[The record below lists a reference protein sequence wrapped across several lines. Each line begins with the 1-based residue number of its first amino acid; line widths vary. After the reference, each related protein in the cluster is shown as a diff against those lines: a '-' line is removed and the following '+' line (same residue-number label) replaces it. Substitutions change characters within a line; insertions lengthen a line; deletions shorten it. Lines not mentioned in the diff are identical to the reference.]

1 MKAFV
6 ELLATTKMFYF
17 YIKILINLKI
27 IIDLIIYV
35 NNINSSDV
43 LMLPYVKIIICI
55 LFLISY
61 IFLFI

>member
-27 IIDLIIYV
+27 IINLIIYV

-43 LMLPYVKIIICI
+43 LMLPYVK
-55 LFLISY
+55 
-61 IFLFI
+61 